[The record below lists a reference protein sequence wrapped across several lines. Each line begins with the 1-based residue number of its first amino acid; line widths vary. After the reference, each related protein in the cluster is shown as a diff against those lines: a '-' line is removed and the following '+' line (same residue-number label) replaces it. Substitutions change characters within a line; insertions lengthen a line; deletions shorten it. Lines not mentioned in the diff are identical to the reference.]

1 MIRKDRQFQII
12 FSSILLVFS
21 FVYWSSVQ
29 AEQATDKGKSVETA
43 VNQVPSTQTSL
54 TLAVASKAE
63 IQAAADNAQKVEGTK
78 FKEHAYKL
86 GPHLQLEY
94 VPRPDGKL
102 NIRLKNS
109 GPAVRVAVF
118 SQEYDLGPNDVV
130 ELPQPN
136 IASYYI
142 HVTPHT
148 RETIWRP
155 LWSRGQEREFL
166 VIIRTVQPKKAIVE
180 SK

>member
-1 MIRKDRQFQII
+1 
-12 FSSILLVFS
+12 
-21 FVYWSSVQ
+21 
-29 AEQATDKGKSVETA
+29 
-43 VNQVPSTQTSL
+43 
-54 TLAVASKAE
+54 
-63 IQAAADNAQKVEGTK
+63 
-78 FKEHAYKL
+78 
-86 GPHLQLEY
+86 
-94 VPRPDGKL
+94 
-102 NIRLKNS
+102 
-109 GPAVRVAVF
+109 VAVF